1 MHPAMRKRASRRQPT
16 RVGVAACLLICVVTA
31 NGCATTRYVADRP
44 FRENALAGTLR
55 LMHSQGPE
63 VSRRTRATLRRYGL
77 EQSYAADRRACLR
90 QIRGLI
96 DESAEPEL
104 IDALSELAYV
114 EGKRSEKAG
123 RNDEALKFYGVAL
136 TNSYDYLFSEDLDRV
151 RNVYDPRFRAVCDIY
166 NESLEDSLRILC
178 AEHPIQPGQTFTIS
192 AGDREFVVRTESR
205 GGWLPDEFA
214 RYEFVSDYEI
224 KTLRNRHLTYG
235 LGVPLIAVRKPPLA
249 DDPREEHYPEGLSYS
264 VTALMRCVPRPGQR
278 PGESPTCVLEFFDP
292 LRANQIQIASQWVPL
307 ETDLT
312 TPLAFFLDS
321 PEYRKRNQAFE
332 GLINPENAQSNRGLY
347 MLEPFDPER
356 IPVLMV
362 HGLWSSP
369 LTWMDMFNDLRSFPE
384 IRERYQ
390 FWFYLYPSGQPFWVS
405 ATQLRNDLNQVRERF
420 DPMRQHRH
428 LDQMVLVGHSMG
440 GLVSRMQTIDS
451 RDDFWKMLSDEP
463 IESVQGPPEDV
474 ARLVSAMKFR
484 PNPSVKRVI
493 TIGTPHRGSDF
504 ANKYTRWL
512 ARKLIELPARLV
524 SSGRSLARANPGL
537 FRDTQLLTEAN
548 AIDSLAPDSPI
559 FPVMLRAEKAPDV
572 KYHNII
578 GVLQNP
584 SWLNGR
590 KSRGDGVV
598 EYASA
603 RMDDVESE
611 LIVDADHT
619 SIHVTGMAI
628 FEVRRILLEHLH
640 EIDARDRVALQKAM
654 DTGLST
660 PEASDR
666 ESEVETA
673 ELVR

>member
-1 MHPAMRKRASRRQPT
+1 MRKQASRRTPP
-16 RVGVAACLLICVVTA
+16 RVGVTVCLLICVVAA

-55 LMHSQGPE
+55 LMHSKGPD

-77 EQSYAADRRACLR
+77 ERTYAGDRRTCLR

-123 RNDEALKFYGVAL
+123 RNDEALKFYGIAL

-178 AEHPIQPGQTFTIS
+178 AEHPIQPGQTFTIA

-205 GGWLPDEFA
+205 GDWLPDEFA
-214 RYEFVSDYEI
+214 GYEFVSDYEI

-235 LGVPLIAVRKPPLA
+235 LGVPLIAIRKPPLVE
-249 DDPREEHYPEGLSYS
+249 DPREEHYPEGLSYC

-405 ATQLRNDLNQVRERF
+405 ATQLRNDLRQVRERF

-484 PNPSVKRVI
+484 PNPSVKRVV

-524 SSGRSLARANPGL
+524 SSGHSLARANPGL

-578 GVLQNP
+578 GVLENP

-619 SIHVTGMAI
+619 SIHVTGTAI

-654 DTGLST
+654 DTDLS
-660 PEASDR
+660 PVASER
-666 ESEVETA
+666 ESEA
-673 ELVR
+673 EPAEWIR

>member
-1 MHPAMRKRASRRQPT
+1 MRKQASRRTPP
-16 RVGVAACLLICVVTA
+16 RVGVAVCLLICVVAA

-55 LMHSQGPE
+55 LMHSKGPE

-77 EQSYAADRRACLR
+77 ERTYAGDRRACLR

-123 RNDEALKFYGVAL
+123 RNDEALKFYGIAL

-178 AEHPIQPGQTFTIS
+178 AEHPIQPGQTFTIA

-205 GGWLPDEFA
+205 GDWLPDEFA
-214 RYEFVSDYEI
+214 GYEFVSDYEI

-235 LGVPLIAVRKPPLA
+235 LGVPLIAVRKPPLV
-249 DDPREEHYPEGLSYS
+249 DDPREEHYPEGLSYC

-405 ATQLRNDLNQVRERF
+405 ATQLRNDLRQVRERF

-484 PNPSVKRVI
+484 PNPSVKRVV

-512 ARKLIELPARLV
+512 ARKLIELPVRLV

-578 GVLQNP
+578 GVLENP

-619 SIHVTGMAI
+619 SIHVTGTAI

-654 DTGLST
+654 DTDLS
-660 PEASDR
+660 PVASER
-666 ESEVETA
+666 ESEA
-673 ELVR
+673 EPAEWIR